1 MFILKAV
8 GIIAGGNRYVLCSSF
23 TSGGTELWH
32 EYCTVV
38 TDANITH
45 DPTLTIV
52 NKALRHICTSWE
64 SIHHA
69 DPLFCSANVV
79 LVLDI
84 VLDGAG
90 NHVCEYYLVYH
101 PTRVIFWPEQINPS
115 RSLLCNMK
123 GIQSE
128 AHIGYAINA
137 QYWHHRGLYPSLSCP
152 GQAVL
157 HELKDMILHAIG
169 DHLISASST
178 ASYGPDELKTML
190 DIINSRIPD
199 LQNMPGVCRIVY
211 ILMKHFAEEKYANLH
226 GEQAVRLNSGVSIFD
241 SAPRKCPT
249 KAPIGD

>member
-8 GIIAGGNRYVLCSSF
+8 GIIAGGNR
-23 TSGGTELWH
+23 GTELWD

-69 DPLFCSANVV
+69 DPLFCSANVD

-90 NHVCEYYLVYH
+90 NHVCEYYLTYH

-115 RSLLCNMK
+115 QSLLCNMK

-128 AHIGYAINA
+128 AHIGTVIDP
-137 QYWHHRGLYPSLSCP
+137 L
-152 GQAVL
+152 
-157 HELKDMILHAIG
+157 
-169 DHLISASST
+169 
-178 ASYGPDELKTML
+178 
-190 DIINSRIPD
+190 
-199 LQNMPGVCRIVY
+199 
-211 ILMKHFAEEKYANLH
+211 
-226 GEQAVRLNSGVSIFD
+226 
-241 SAPRKCPT
+241 
-249 KAPIGD
+249 